1 MKANNDIHDFETLLD
16 KTFGVRGT
24 AEREELEA
32 NAQAFCVGQMI
43 LDARKQERMTQ
54 SELAR
59 RIGSNKSYI
68 SKIENGYVEP
78 SASLFL
84 KIITAL
90 GLRFELV
97 KPYGMS
103 FGN

>member
-1 MKANNDIHDFETLLD
+1 MKASNEIHDFDTLLD
-16 KTFGVRGT
+16 NTFGCRGT
-24 AEREELEA
+24 AERDELEA
-32 NAQAFCVGQMI
+32 SAQAFCVGQMI

-54 SELAR
+54 SELAQ

-97 KPYGMS
+97 KPYGVS
-103 FGN
+103 F

>member
-1 MKANNDIHDFETLLD
+1 MKASNDIHDFETLLD
-16 KTFGVRGT
+16 NTFGHRGT
-24 AEREELEA
+24 VERDELET

-43 LDARKQERMTQ
+43 VDARKQEHMTQ
-54 SELAR
+54 AELAQ
-59 RIGSNKSYI
+59 RIGSSKSYI
-68 SKIENGYVEP
+68 SKIENGYVDP

-97 KPYGMS
+97 KPYGVLL
-103 FGN
+103 